1 MNFIKYTCVFLMAL
15 VTFYTKGQVALYYTA
30 PVGEFKEAN
39 YLIFNPDTSFARLT
53 AFDAT
58 ISKQNVSKTIQN
70 YGERLV
76 LFETD
81 SFTIETDRALSLFF
95 KPKNKGKE
103 IYLNHVLSQN
113 ECWANGAIVYIH
125 PTKSDKN
132 VLGLHMANE
141 NGNTLQKP
149 EAVVYCGEALLQIN
163 IEEQMAN
170 ATGAPMR
177 SFIQKM
183 GEQVTVKE
191 GRKVLEINVPAEAFR
206 KLISLNFKLY
216 NAKGIEVKDF
226 LNMRSSESV
235 VYINDLPKG
244 KYKYIVETYQGV
256 LVKKGEIQIT
266 KKK

>member
-1 MNFIKYTCVFLMAL
+1 MKFVKYTWVLLLAFATSH
-15 VTFYTKGQVALYYTA
+15 VSGQVAQYFTVPLNA
-30 PVGEFKEAN
+30 VKGAN
-39 YLIFNPDTSFARLT
+39 YLFFNPDTTYTKLV

-58 ISKQNVSKTIQN
+58 ISKQNISPVIQN

-103 IYLNHVLSQN
+103 LYLNYALSQN
-113 ECWANGAIVYIH
+113 ECWAKGAIVYIA
-125 PTKSDKN
+125 PAKNDKN
-132 VLGLHMANE
+132 SISLHVANE
-141 NGNTLQKP
+141 NGDKLEKP
-149 EAVVYCGEALLQIN
+149 EAVVYCGGESLLIN

-191 GRKVLEINVPAEAFR
+191 GRKVLEINVPGEAFR

-216 NAKGIEVKDF
+216 NAKGVEVKDF

-244 KYKYIVETYQGV
+244 KYKYILETYQGV
-256 LVKKGEIQIT
+256 LVKKGEVQIT